1 MTSSRVGSGSTGS
14 VGTGSEEG
22 RLSENETHAQQAAP
36 ARQQV
41 SGPSLGLLIAGI
53 VGGAFALLTV
63 MGVGLGS
70 LAHYAN
76 RWSDEMPGW
85 YEDMFE
91 GVFAMGG
98 AFIELLV
105 AAFIIFAAL
114 KMKDL
119 QQWSLAVAASVLA
132 MLPCISPCCVIGLP
146 IGIWCL
152 VILMRPEVKDAF
164 S

>member
-1 MTSSRVGSGSTGS
+1 MTN
-14 VGTGSEEG
+14 
-22 RLSENETHAQQAAP
+22 NEANAQSAAP

-41 SGPSLGLLIAGI
+41 SGPSLGLLITGV
-53 VGGAFALLTV
+53 VGAAFSLLSV
-63 MGVGLGS
+63 MGAGLGS
-70 LAHYAN
+70 VARFAS
-76 RWSDEMPGW
+76 RWADDMPDW
-85 YEDMFE
+85 YEKMFE

-98 AFIELLV
+98 AFVGLLV

-119 QQWSLAVAASVLA
+119 KQWSLAVAASVLA

-152 VILMRPEVKDAF
+152 VILMRPQVKDAF
-164 S
+164 T

>member
-1 MTSSRVGSGSTGS
+1 MTN
-14 VGTGSEEG
+14 
-22 RLSENETHAQQAAP
+22 NEANAQSAAP

-41 SGPSLGLLIAGI
+41 SGPSLGLLITGV
-53 VGGAFALLTV
+53 VGGAFVGA
-63 MGVGLGS
+63 GLGS
-70 LAHYAN
+70 VARFAN
-76 RWSDEMPGW
+76 RWADDMPDW
-85 YEDMFE
+85 YEEMFE

-98 AFIELLV
+98 AFVGLLV

-119 QQWSLAVAASVLA
+119 KQWSLAVAASVLA

-164 S
+164 T